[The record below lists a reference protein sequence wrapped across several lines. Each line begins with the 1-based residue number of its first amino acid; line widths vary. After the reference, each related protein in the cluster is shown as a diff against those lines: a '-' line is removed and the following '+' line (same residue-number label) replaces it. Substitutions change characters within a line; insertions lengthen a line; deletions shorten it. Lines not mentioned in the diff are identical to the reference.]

1 MALSLRAIIMQWNT
15 SWCVGACG
23 HRRSVTCKS
32 VLLLT
37 WPLTA
42 WVHMHRSRVMQGH
55 KASIAIAI
63 FQLLNLV
70 LSDIGEL
77 PAPAPGLLLPPCW
90 WPCRLFAC

>member
-1 MALSLRAIIMQWNT
+1 
-15 SWCVGACG
+15 
-23 HRRSVTCKS
+23 
-32 VLLLT
+32 
-37 WPLTA
+37 
-42 WVHMHRSRVMQGH
+42 MQGH